1 MFCCQ
6 LYTQPELLTVSFSFH
21 TKTTSV
27 VTEKD
32 MKAWRK
38 KWKNTILEGE
48 NSEVLNQLPDAF
60 YIEKIVT
67 ESPRS
72 EL

>member
-1 MFCCQ
+1 MENC
-6 LYTQPELLTVSFSFH
+6 
-21 TKTTSV
+21 
-27 VTEKD
+27 
-32 MKAWRK
+32 
-38 KWKNTILEGE
+38 ILEGE
-48 NSEVLNQLPDAF
+48 NSEVLSQLSDAC

>member
-1 MFCCQ
+1 
-6 LYTQPELLTVSFSFH
+6 
-21 TKTTSV
+21 V